1 MTQQT
6 SGRRQKFPHTKT
18 GYCGLQPPLAARPLR
33 NPEVRHLEKEA
44 RVPRPGFQIRAAE
57 SCGCRVGK
65 ESGKR
70 DGTRGTGPQ
79 SPSCGSQPP
88 ASGQSP
94 VSGVLS
100 LSLTR
105 PPPWPR
111 ARDPTPDAS
120 YQRQA
125 EPRATVVGTAK
136 AAAPC
141 RGSRPPQGP
150 RPPSPPWAETGGG
163 ESEAPSPG
171 KVRKGPAATLR
182 GAPVWA
188 PRPSAD
194 RTRLCERTKDRAE
207 MRG

>member
-120 YQRQA
+120 Y
-125 EPRATVVGTAK
+125 P
-136 AAAPC
+136 AASGASGHGCWHSKSCSSLPGLPASAGAPPAQPPLGGNWRRGE
-141 RGSRPPQGP
+141 RGSLP
-150 RPPSPPWAETGGG
+150 RKSPER
-163 ESEAPSPG
+163 S
-171 KVRKGPAATLR
+171 RRHPAR
-182 GAPVWA
+182 
-188 PRPSAD
+188 RPS
-194 RTRLCERTKDRAE
+194 LGTKAKC
-207 MRG
+207 